1 MLNIHCD
8 VCEQRRLM
16 GTHLA
21 SVACRTCQ
29 GTGRICVEETL
40 PCEECRLLGAPESW
54 LVYQDTIGRLTIWRC
69 RSGHVRTEAV
79 GAAQTLRRRPL
90 SLPTIDRIRSA
101 EVDQTS
107 HILLVD
113 DDHTST
119 KMLRFLLEG
128 EGSTVTTTKS
138 AVWALHSLA
147 HNDYDLVVLDVVLPD
162 MDGLELCRRIR
173 ATSDVPVVFLAMRS
187 DVANKMLGLRAGAD
201 AYLTKLFD
209 LDELLA
215 RIRALLHP
223 SRRQHRSTA
232 PGLGV

>member
-1 MLNIHCD
+1 M
-8 VCEQRRLM
+8 
-16 GTHLA
+16 
-21 SVACRTCQ
+21 
-29 GTGRICVEETL
+29 
-40 PCEECRLLGAPESW
+40 
-54 LVYQDTIGRLTIWRC
+54 
-69 RSGHVRTEAV
+69 
-79 GAAQTLRRRPL
+79 
-90 SLPTIDRIRSA
+90 RSA
-101 EVDQTS
+101 EVDQAS

-128 EGSTVTTTKS
+128 EGYTVTTTKS
-138 AVWALHSLA
+138 AVWALQSLA
-147 HNDYDLVVLDVVLPD
+147 HNDYNLVVLDIVMAD

-187 DVANKMLGLRAGAD
+187 DVANKMLGLHAGAD
-201 AYLTKLFD
+201 AYLTKLVD